1 MTSGLQPPH
10 HRSTRAFR
18 AHDERPTLIVYDSDA
33 PAGATVLAA
42 PAPTSTPRGG
52 AGRLPEVAA

>member
-33 PAGATVLAA
+33 PA
-42 PAPTSTPRGG
+42 PTSTPRGG